1 MAWPSQTFDK
11 RFDAMGGQDN
21 LLAPE
26 AAANDG
32 HGPAPVARPPLAGHF
47 RNMLSFIIWAEHC
60 WPQAG

>member
-21 LLAPE
+21 LAPEE

-32 HGPAPVARPPLAGHF
+32 HGPASVVARPLAGHF
-47 RNMLSFIIWAEHC
+47 
-60 WPQAG
+60 Q